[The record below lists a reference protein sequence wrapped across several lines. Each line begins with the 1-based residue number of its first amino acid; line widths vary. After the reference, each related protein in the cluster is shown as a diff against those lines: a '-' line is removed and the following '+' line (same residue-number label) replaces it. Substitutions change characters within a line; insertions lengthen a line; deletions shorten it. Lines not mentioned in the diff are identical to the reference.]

1 MNRWIWTLASCVAA
15 AAAGAIALHP
25 FTEQAQAQ
33 STSDPQYTS
42 SGNLVRPKDFHGWV
56 FVGSNLGLGYDKEVA
71 ANTVRE
77 AARAQLGEYHN
88 IYLKPDDYAA
98 YVRTGQF
105 PDKTVLVMDVYRA
118 QQRDAK
124 GVVTAGSYN
133 GQSLGI
139 EVAVKNANR
148 PDGSKTDW
156 AYYDFADRSGNG
168 NFPAD
173 KKAEADGDCFACHK
187 AHAGGDHAPHDNVW
201 VQFYPVIR
209 DVKQP

>member
-1 MNRWIWTLASCVAA
+1 MHRWTWMLASCAAA
-15 AAAGAIALHP
+15 AAAGTIALHP
-25 FTEQAQAQ
+25 LTGQAQ
-33 STSDPQYTS
+33 SPSDPQYTS
-42 SGNLVRPKDFHGWV
+42 NGNLARPKDFHTWV

-98 YVRTGQF
+98 YVRTGTF

-148 PDGSKTDW
+148 PDHKTTDW
-156 AYYDFADRSGNG
+156 AYYDFADRSGGG

-173 KKAEADGDCFACHK
+173 KAAEEDGDCYACHK
-187 AHAGGDHAPHDNVW
+187 AHAGFDNVW

-209 DVKQP
+209 DVKHP

>member
-15 AAAGAIALHP
+15 AAAGTIALQP
-25 FTEQAQAQ
+25 LTEQAQAQ

-42 SGNLVRPKDFHGWV
+42 NGNLVRPKDFHRWV
-56 FVGSNLGLGYDKEVA
+56 FVGSNLGLGYDKDVA

-77 AARAQLGEYHN
+77 VARPGLGEYHN
-88 IYLKPDDYAA
+88 IYLKPEDYAA
-98 YVRTGQF
+98 YVRTGRF

-118 QQRDAK
+118 QTRDAN

-133 GQSLGI
+133 GQSLGL
-139 EVAVKNANR
+139 EVAVKNASR

-156 AYYDFADRSGNG
+156 AYYDFTDHSGG
-168 NFPAD
+168 GHFPAD
-173 KKAEADGDCFACHK
+173 RAAKDDGECYACHK
-187 AHAGGDHAPHDNVW
+187 ANAGDDNVW

-209 DVKQP
+209 DVRHP